1 VNAQLRLVVVGH
13 VDHGKS
19 TVIGRLLHDT
29 GNLPDGKLE
38 ELQNACR
45 RRGVPFEWSFVLDA
59 LQSERDQ
66 AVTIDTTR
74 IWMRTPGRDIVLIDA
89 PGHKEFLRNMVT
101 GASDA
106 DAALLVVDAHDG
118 VSEQT
123 RRHALLLELLGLER
137 VVVAVNKMDRV
148 GYSAARFSEIRAEL
162 GALLERIGIVPAGFV
177 PTAAREGANVAH
189 AAADTMPWYDGE
201 TLLGALSALPPSAR
215 RDGGALRIAVQGV
228 IRRDLERV
236 IVGRIE
242 SGTLAVGRPVAIS
255 PSRHTAR
262 VAAIVSWP
270 ARQRVEAHAGES
282 VALTL
287 DAPLFV
293 DRGDVLSDA
302 ARPPALSDT
311 FRARLL
317 WLGAR
322 PLRAG
327 DAYRMRFGTRTAQVE
342 VARVDRVFDIETL
355 HSEAGD
361 GVRSSDVAEI
371 VLASPELLPL
381 DRAVEHPGLGRF
393 ILLDGLDIVAGG
405 TVLEVLPARAHVS
418 RDLVPVAHTV
428 DGEARAR
435 RNGHRGAVLW
445 FTGLPA
451 SGKSTIAMAV
461 ERRLFERGFA
471 TYVLDGDNVRA
482 GLCRDLGFSA
492 ADRRENIRRVG
503 EVAALFAD
511 AGTIVLAAF
520 ISPYRA
526 DRAEARRAAGS
537 AFHEVFVKADAALCE
552 RRDPKGH
559 YKKARA
565 GELPDFTGVTGEYEE
580 PVDPELVLDSGA
592 LSPEEAVE
600 AVLAYVDARAIA
612 FARSGV
618 S

>member
-19 TVIGRLLHDT
+19 TLIGRLLHDT

-38 ELQNACR
+38 ELQNASR

-74 IWMRTPGRDIVLIDA
+74 IWMRMPGRDVVLIDA

-123 RRHALLLELLGLER
+123 RRHALLLELLGVER

-162 GALLERIGIVPAGFV
+162 GALLERIGIVPAAFV
-177 PTAAREGANVAH
+177 PTAAREGANVAR
-189 AAADTMPWYDGE
+189 AATDSMPWYDGE

-242 SGTLAVGRPVAIS
+242 SGTLAMGRPVAIS
-255 PSRHTAR
+255 PSRHTAQ

-270 ARQRVEAHAGES
+270 ARERVEAHAGES

-302 ARPPALSDT
+302 VRLPALSDV

-322 PLRAG
+322 ALRAG
-327 DAYRMRFGTRTAQVE
+327 DTYRMRFGTRTARVE
-342 VARVDRVFDIETL
+342 VTRVDRVFDIETL
-355 HSEAGD
+355 QSEAGD
-361 GVRSSDVAEI
+361 GARSGDVAEI
-371 VLASPELLPL
+371 VLASPELLAL

-405 TVLEVLPARAHVS
+405 TVLEVLPPRAHAP
-418 RDLVPVAHTV
+418 RNLVPVAHTV
-428 DGEARAR
+428 DGEERAR

-461 ERRLFERGFA
+461 ERRLFERGYQ

-537 AFHEVFVKADAALCE
+537 AFHEVFVKADAELCE

-565 GELPDFTGVTGEYEE
+565 GELPGFTGVTGEYEE
-580 PVDPELVLDSGA
+580 PVDPELVLDSAA
-592 LSPEEAVE
+592 LSLDEAVD
-600 AVLAYVDARAIA
+600 AVLGYVDARAIA

>member
-19 TVIGRLLHDT
+19 TLIGRLLHDT

-38 ELQNACR
+38 EVRNASR
-45 RRGVPFEWSFVLDA
+45 RRGVPFEWSFLLDA

-74 IWMRTPGRDIVLIDA
+74 IWMRLTGRDVVLIDA

-123 RRHALLLELLGLER
+123 RRHALLLELLGVER

-148 GYSAARFSEIRAEL
+148 DYSAARFSEIRAEL
-162 GALLERIGIVPAGFV
+162 GALLERIGIVPAAFV
-177 PTAAREGANVAH
+177 PSAAREGANVAR
-189 AAADTMPWYDGE
+189 AATESMPWYDGA

-242 SGTLAVGRPVAIS
+242 SGTLAVGLPIAIS
-255 PSRHTAR
+255 PSRHAAR
-262 VAAIVSWP
+262 VGAIVSWP
-270 ARQRVEAHAGES
+270 PRERVEAHAGES

-302 ARPPALSDT
+302 ARPPVLSDA

-322 PLRAG
+322 ALRAG
-327 DAYRMRFGTRTAQVE
+327 DTYRLRFGTRTAQVE
-342 VARVDRVFDIETL
+342 VKRVDRVFDIETL
-355 HSEAGD
+355 QSEAGAA
-361 GVRSSDVAEI
+361 VRSGDVAEI
-371 VLASPELLPL
+371 VLASPELLAL
-381 DRAVEHPGLGRF
+381 DRAAEHPGLGRF
-393 ILLDGLDIVAGG
+393 ILLAGLDIVAGG
-405 TVLEVLPARAHVS
+405 TVLEVLPARAHAP
-418 RDLVPVAHTV
+418 RNLVPVAHTV
-428 DGEARAR
+428 DRAARAR

-461 ERRLFERGFA
+461 ERRLFERGHQ

-537 AFHEVFVKADAALCE
+537 AFHEVFVKADAELCE

-580 PVDPELVLDSGA
+580 PVDPELVLDSAA
-592 LSPEEAVE
+592 LSVDEAVD

>member
-19 TVIGRLLHDT
+19 TLIGRLLHDT

-38 ELQNACR
+38 ELQNASR

-74 IWMRTPGRDIVLIDA
+74 IWMRMPGRDVVLIDA

-123 RRHALLLELLGLER
+123 RRHALLLELLGVER

-162 GALLERIGIVPAGFV
+162 GALLERIGIVPAAFV
-177 PTAAREGANVAH
+177 PTAAREGANVAR
-189 AAADTMPWYDGE
+189 AATDSMPWYDGE

-242 SGTLAVGRPVAIS
+242 SGTLAMGRPVAIS
-255 PSRHTAR
+255 PSRHTAQ

-270 ARQRVEAHAGES
+270 ARERVEAHAGES

-302 ARPPALSDT
+302 VRLPALSDV

-322 PLRAG
+322 ALRGG
-327 DAYRMRFGTRTAQVE
+327 DTYRMRFGTRTARVE
-342 VARVDRVFDIETL
+342 VTRVDRVFDIETL
-355 HSEAGD
+355 QSEAGD
-361 GVRSSDVAEI
+361 GARSGDVAEI
-371 VLASPELLPL
+371 VLASPELLAL

-405 TVLEVLPARAHVS
+405 TVLEVLPPRAHAP
-418 RDLVPVAHTV
+418 RNLVPVAHTV
-428 DGEARAR
+428 DGEERAR

-451 SGKSTIAMAV
+451 SGKSTVAMAV
-461 ERRLFERGFA
+461 ERRLFERGYQ

-537 AFHEVFVKADAALCE
+537 AFHEVFVKADAELCE

-565 GELPDFTGVTGEYEE
+565 GELPGFTGVTGEYEE
-580 PVDPELVLDSGA
+580 PVDPELVLDSAA
-592 LSPEEAVE
+592 LSLDEAVD
-600 AVLAYVDARAIA
+600 AVLGYVDARAIA

>member
-19 TVIGRLLHDT
+19 TLIGRLLHDT

-38 ELQNACR
+38 ELQNASR

-74 IWMRTPGRDIVLIDA
+74 IWMRMPGRDVVLIDA

-123 RRHALLLELLGLER
+123 RRHALLLELLGVER

-162 GALLERIGIVPAGFV
+162 GALLERIGIVPAAFV
-177 PTAAREGANVAH
+177 PTAAREGANVAR
-189 AAADTMPWYDGE
+189 AATDSMPWYDGE

-242 SGTLAVGRPVAIS
+242 SGTLAMGRPVAIS
-255 PSRHTAR
+255 PSRHTAQ

-270 ARQRVEAHAGES
+270 ARERVEAHAGES

-302 ARPPALSDT
+302 VRLPALSDV

-322 PLRAG
+322 ALRGG
-327 DAYRMRFGTRTAQVE
+327 DTYRMRFGTRTARVE
-342 VARVDRVFDIETL
+342 VTRVDRVFDIETL
-355 HSEAGD
+355 QSEAGD
-361 GVRSSDVAEI
+361 GARSGDVAEI
-371 VLASPELLPL
+371 VLASPELLAL

-405 TVLEVLPARAHVS
+405 TVLEVLPPRAHAP
-418 RDLVPVAHTV
+418 RNLVPVAHTV
-428 DGEARAR
+428 DGEERAR

-461 ERRLFERGFA
+461 ERRLFERGYQ

-537 AFHEVFVKADAALCE
+537 AFHEVFVKADAELCE

-565 GELPDFTGVTGEYEE
+565 GELPGFTGVTGEYEE
-580 PVDPELVLDSGA
+580 PVDPELVLDSAA
-592 LSPEEAVE
+592 LSLDEAVD
-600 AVLAYVDARAIA
+600 AVLGYVDARAIA

>member
-1 VNAQLRLVVVGH
+1 MNQQLRLVVVGH

-19 TVIGRLLHDT
+19 TLIGRLLYDT
-29 GNLPDGKLE
+29 GNLPEGKLE
-38 ELQNACR
+38 ELQNVSR
-45 RRGVPFEWSFVLDA
+45 RRGVGFEWSFVLDA

-74 IWMRTPGRDIVLIDA
+74 IWMRTPGRDVVLIDA

-123 RRHALLLELLGLER
+123 RRHALLLELLGIER

-148 GYSAARFSEIRAEL
+148 DYAAARFSEIRAEL
-162 GALLERIGIVPAGFV
+162 GALLERIPIAPAAFV
-177 PTAAREGANVAH
+177 PTAAREGANVARS
-189 AAADTMPWYDGE
+189 AADTMPWYDGE
-201 TLLGALSALPPSAR
+201 TLLGALLALPHRAR
-215 RDGGALRIAVQGV
+215 RDGGTLRIAVQGV
-228 IRRDLERV
+228 LRRGLERV

-242 SGTLAVGRPVAIS
+242 SGTLATGRPVAIS
-255 PSRHTAR
+255 PSQHSAR
-262 VAAIVSWP
+262 VASIAGWP
-270 ARQRVEAHAGES
+270 PRERVEAHAGES
-282 VALTL
+282 IGLTL

-293 DRGDVLSDA
+293 DRGDVISEA
-302 ARPPALSDT
+302 AHPPALSDA

-322 PLRAG
+322 ALRAG
-327 DAYRMRFGTRTAQVE
+327 DSYRMRFGTRTAQVG
-342 VARVDRVFDIETL
+342 VTRVERVFDIETL
-355 HSEAGD
+355 ESEAGD

-371 VLASPELLPL
+371 VFSSPELLAL
-381 DRAVEHPGLGRF
+381 DRAADHPGLGRF

-405 TVLEVLPARAHVS
+405 TILDVLPSRASAARN
-418 RDLVPVAHTV
+418 LVPVAHAIDAAT
-428 DGEARAR
+428 RAR

-451 SGKSTIAMAV
+451 SGKSTISMAV
-461 ERRLFERGFA
+461 ERRLFERGHQ
-471 TYVLDGDNVRA
+471 TYVLDGDNVRT

-492 ADRRENIRRVG
+492 ADRRENVRRVG

-511 AGTIVLAAF
+511 AGLIVLAAF

-526 DRAEARRAAGS
+526 DRAEARRAAGA
-537 AFHEVFVKADAALCE
+537 AFHEVFVKADPELCE

-565 GELPDFTGVTGEYEE
+565 GELPGFTGLTGEYEE
-580 PVDPELVLDSGA
+580 PVDPELVLESAA
-592 LSPEEAVE
+592 LTPDEAVE
-600 AVLAYVDARAIA
+600 AVLAYLDACRIT
-612 FARSGV
+612 FAPSGV
-618 S
+618 A